1 VNLRSFAWLLVGVD
15 FLDEWGSGVAFLGA
29 PGIQSEFGVSYGM
42 AAGWPHTALMLLGF
56 ALEPPLLLLADRW
69 PRRPFVAGGL
79 ALLALLSL
87 LAALAPAYWTLLAV
101 LLLWGPAS
109 GIAINVA
116 QGALIDAHPDERE
129 RWMTRWTLAGAAGD
143 LFGPA
148 VFAACAT
155 LGLGWRTAF
164 AASGAATLAY
174 ALAVTRLRFPAPARA
189 AAEDEPEPGLREALR
204 TALRERRLL
213 LWSAVGVLLVLLDEI
228 VVSFAGLWLRDR
240 FGLGDGARSLILGL
254 TIAGSAAGLFA
265 VDFALRRVEP
275 LRLLLV
281 ISAAG
286 CIAVPLWVAAD
297 SVVASVGWLFAIDML
312 AAGYYPIVAAQA
324 YRALPGR
331 PGAVNAVGSL
341 FTPFELVV
349 PLAVAAVADRFGLA
363 PALLLFGLE
372 PLGVFAATLWALR
385 AERTKLARP

>member
-1 VNLRSFAWLLVGVD
+1 
-15 FLDEWGSGVAFLGA
+15 
-29 PGIQSEFGVSYGM
+29 
-42 AAGWPHTALMLLGF
+42 
-56 ALEPPLLLLADRW
+56 LLLADRW

-87 LAALAPAYWTLLAV
+87 LAALAPSYWVLLAV

-109 GIAINVA
+109 GVAINVA
-116 QGALIDAHPDERE
+116 QAALVDAHPDERE

-148 VFAACAT
+148 VFAACA
-155 LGLGWRTAF
+155 LFGLGWRTAF
-164 AASGAATLAY
+164 VASGAATMVY
-174 ALAVTRLRFPAPARA
+174 ALALTRARFPEPSRA
-189 AAEDEPEPGLREALR
+189 ADGDEPGPSLVEALR
-204 TALRERRLL
+204 TALAERRLL

-228 VVSFAGLWLRDR
+228 VVSFGGLWLRDR

-254 TIAGSAAGLFA
+254 TIAGSVTGLLA
-265 VDFALRRVEP
+265 VDFALRRVAP
-275 LRLLLV
+275 LRLLAA
-281 ISAAG
+281 ISAGG

-297 SVVASVGWLFAIDML
+297 SAFASAFWLFAIDAL

-331 PGAVNAVGSL
+331 SGAVNAVGSL
-341 FTPFELVV
+341 FTPLELVI
-349 PLAVAAVADRFGLA
+349 PLAVAAIADGFGLA

-372 PLGVFAATLWALR
+372 PLGVLAAALWALR
-385 AERTKLARP
+385 ADRTKLARP